1 MDGKRVGPHLKH
13 CPSECKVHGVRF
25 SFFFSTSA
33 ETFPAFV
40 SSGAL
45 YVAGETE
52 AGKGV
57 CSHRLGAFHKL
68 DEYLTT
74 LSPFR
79 SPPYL
84 ILNFVLGYLVRN
96 M

>member
-1 MDGKRVGPHLKH
+1 MTESD
-13 CPSECKVHGVRF
+13 SA
-25 SFFFSTSA
+25 FFLTSA

-57 CSHRLGAFHKL
+57 CSDRLGAFHKL